1 MSQKLFLLKE
11 EDEMK
16 ITRLYTGSDH
26 KSYFE
31 EIELKFAGEQKIL
44 TTDSRPATLAVFR
57 SVAPATVL
65 DRHPAPRRQYLVTMS
80 GSWEIE
86 ASNGVKKVFKAGD
99 VMLADDTTG
108 EGHIS
113 RVLGSDPHI
122 FMTVPLA
129 D

>member
-1 MSQKLFLLKE
+1 
-11 EDEMK
+11 MK
-16 ITRLYTGSDH
+16 IVRIYTANDQ
-26 KSYFE
+26 KSHFE
-31 EIELKFAGEQKIL
+31 DIEIKFGGEQQIL
-44 TTDSRPATLAVFR
+44 TGDVRPATSAAFR
-57 SVAPATVL
+57 CILPGSVL
-65 DRHPAPRRQYLVTMS
+65 DRHVAPRRQFVVTLS

-86 ASNGVKKVFKAGD
+86 ASAGTVRTFKAGD

-113 RVLGSDPHI
+113 RVVGNQPHV

>member
-1 MSQKLFLLKE
+1 
-11 EDEMK
+11 MK
-16 ITRLYTGSDH
+16 IVRLYTGNDQ

-31 EIELKFAGEQKIL
+31 EIELKFSGDQKIL
-44 TTDSRPATLAVFR
+44 TADSRPATMVVFR
-57 SVAPATVL
+57 CVPAGTVL
-65 DRHPAPRRQYLVTMS
+65 DRHPAPRRQYLVTIS

-86 ASNGVKKVFKAGD
+86 ASKGVKRLFKTGD

-113 RVLGSDPHI
+113 RVSGSEPHV

>member
-1 MSQKLFLLKE
+1 MQ
-11 EDEMK
+11 
-16 ITRLYTGSDH
+16 IVRLYTGKNQ
-26 KSYFE
+26 KSHFE
-31 EIELKFAGEQKIL
+31 EIELEFKGDQKIL
-44 TTDSRPATLAVFR
+44 TTDTRPASAVVFR
-57 SVAPATVL
+57 CVPPGTVL
-65 DRHPAPRRQYLVTMS
+65 ERHPAPRRQFLVTLS

-86 ASNGVKKVFKAGD
+86 VSEGVVRTFKTGD

-113 RVLGSDPHI
+113 RVVGNTPHI

>member
-1 MSQKLFLLKE
+1 
-11 EDEMK
+11 MK
-16 ITRLYTGSDH
+16 IFKLYTGNDQ

-31 EIELKFAGEQKIL
+31 EIDMKFGGNQPML
-44 TTDSRPATLAVFR
+44 TTDARAATSAVFR
-57 SVAPATVL
+57 SAPVGLGL
-65 DRHPAPRRQYLVTMS
+65 DRHPTPRRQFLVTLS

-86 ASNGVKKVFKAGD
+86 ASKGVKRVFKTGD
-99 VMLADDTTG
+99 VILADDTSG

-113 RVLGSDPHI
+113 RVLGSEPHI

>member
-1 MSQKLFLLKE
+1 
-11 EDEMK
+11 MK
-16 ITRLYTGSDH
+16 IVRLYTGSDQ
-26 KSYFE
+26 KSHFE
-31 EIELKFAGEQKIL
+31 EIEVKFDGDQKIL
-44 TTDSRPATLAVFR
+44 SADPRPATSAVFR
-57 SVAPATVL
+57 FVQPGSVL
-65 DRHPAPRRQYLVTMS
+65 ERHTAPRRQFVVTLS

-86 ASNGVKKVFKAGD
+86 AGAGIVKTFKAGD

-113 RVLGSDPHI
+113 RVVGNEPHI

>member
-1 MSQKLFLLKE
+1 
-11 EDEMK
+11 MK
-16 ITRLYTGSDH
+16 IVRIYTGSDH
-26 KSYFE
+26 KSHFE
-31 EIELKFAGEQKIL
+31 DVEIKLGGDQLIL
-44 TTDSRPATLAVFR
+44 SSEPRAATSAAFR
-57 SVAPATVL
+57 SISPGSVL
-65 DRHPAPRRQYLVTMS
+65 ERHPAPRRQFVVTLA

-86 ASNGVKKVFKAGD
+86 ASAGIVKTFKAGD

-113 RVLGSDPHI
+113 RVVGNEPHI

>member
-1 MSQKLFLLKE
+1 
-11 EDEMK
+11 MK
-16 ITRLYTGSDH
+16 ITRLYTGNDQ

-31 EIELKFAGEQKIL
+31 EIELKFGGDQKIL
-44 TTDSRPATLAVFR
+44 TTDSRPATMAVFR
-57 SVAPATVL
+57 SVAPRTVL
-65 DRHPAPRRQYLVTMS
+65 ERHPAPRRQYLVTMA
-80 GSWEIE
+80 GAWEIE
-86 ASNGVKKVFKAGD
+86 ASNGVKKVFQAGD

-113 RVLGSDPHI
+113 RVLGSEPHV

>member
-1 MSQKLFLLKE
+1 
-11 EDEMK
+11 MK

-26 KSYFE
+26 RSYFE
-31 EIELKFAGEQKIL
+31 EIEIKFGGDQKIL
-44 TTDSRPATLAVFR
+44 TSDSRPATMVLFR
-57 SVAPATVL
+57 CVPPGTVL
-65 DRHPAPRRQYLVTMS
+65 DRHPAPRRQYLVTLS
-80 GSWEIE
+80 GAWEIE
-86 ASNGVKKVFKAGD
+86 ASQGGKRVFKTGD

-113 RVLGSDPHI
+113 RVIGSEPHI

>member
-1 MSQKLFLLKE
+1 
-11 EDEMK
+11 MK
-16 ITRLYTGSDH
+16 VVRLYTGNDQ
-26 KSYFE
+26 KSHFE
-31 EIELKFAGEQKIL
+31 EIELKFGGDQKIQ
-44 TTDSRPATLAVFR
+44 TTDSRPATMVVFR
-57 SVAPATVL
+57 CVPAGTVL
-65 DRHPAPRRQYLVTMS
+65 DRHPAPRRQYLVTIS

-86 ASNGVKKVFKAGD
+86 ASQGVKLVFKTGD

-113 RVLGSDPHI
+113 RVLGGESHV

>member
-1 MSQKLFLLKE
+1 
-11 EDEMK
+11 MK
-16 ITRLYTGSDH
+16 ITRLYTGSDQ

-31 EIELKFAGEQKIL
+31 DIELEFGGEQKIL
-44 TTDSRPATLAVFR
+44 TTEPRPAKMVVFR
-57 SVAPATVL
+57 SVAPGTVL
-65 DRHPAPRRQYLVTMS
+65 ERHTAPRRQFLVTLS

-86 ASNGVKKVFKAGD
+86 ASNGAVKSFKTGD

-113 RVLGSDPHI
+113 RVVGDEPHI

-129 D
+129 E